1 MEKRGLLQMDT
12 TKIPDQKKVVV
23 WTRKDL
29 LAIQPLSKEEIRL
42 VLDTADSFKE
52 VSTRSIKK
60 VPALRGKTVV
70 NFFYEASTRTRTSF
84 EIAAKRLSADI
95 LNLSIPSSSV
105 TKGESLKD
113 TMQSLMSLKADIIIL
128 RHYDSGAADF
138 VAHHFKIS
146 VINAGDGSHE
156 HPTQALLDLYTVKE
170 KKGRLDGLN
179 VLIVGDILHSRVAR
193 SNIWGFT
200 KMGANVTV
208 VGPRTLIPM
217 GIERMGVRVETD
229 LAKALAHAD
238 VINMLR
244 IQNER
249 LTSNLFPSLRE
260 YARFYGLDREKMS
273 LTKPDV
279 LVMHPGPINRG
290 VEISS
295 DVADGKASV
304 IWDQVT
310 NGVAVRMAV
319 LFLIAQTQGD
329 RKAPAAGLS

>member
-1 MEKRGLLQMDT
+1 MNRKGVLVMEEAKGTSGQQNRAQ
-12 TKIPDQKKVVV
+12 

-29 LAIQPLSKEEIRL
+29 LGIQELTREEIQL

-52 VSTRSIKK
+52 VSSRSIKK

-70 NFFYEASTRTRTSF
+70 NFFYEVSTRTRTSF

-95 LNLSIPSSSV
+95 INISNSASSV

-113 TMQSLMSLKADIIIL
+113 TVRSLMSLKADIIIL
-128 RHYDSGAADF
+128 RHQESGAAAF
-138 VAHHFKIS
+138 VARSFNVS

-156 HPTQALLDLYTVKE
+156 HPTQALLDLYTIKE
-170 KKGRLDGLN
+170 KKGKIAGLN

-193 SNIWGFT
+193 SNIWGLT
-200 KMGANVTV
+200 KMGAHVTV
-208 VGPRTLIPM
+208 VGPRTLLPV
-217 GIERMGVRVETD
+217 GIERMGVTVSTD
-229 LAKALAHAD
+229 LKSALPKAD
-238 VINMLR
+238 VVNMLR

-249 LTSNLFPSLRE
+249 LTSNLFPSVRE
-260 YARFYGLDREKMS
+260 YARLYGLDREKMK

-279 LVMHPGPINRG
+279 MIMHPGPINRG

-295 DVADGKASV
+295 EVADGSSSV

-319 LFLIAQTQGD
+319 LFLIAGTQGVME
-329 RKAPAAGLS
+329 

>member
-1 MEKRGLLQMDT
+1 MSENAA
-12 TKIPDQKKVVV
+12 PDQKQPVV
-23 WTRKDL
+23 WRRKDL
-29 LAIQPLSKEEIRL
+29 LAIQPLSKEEIQL

-52 VSTRSIKK
+52 VSDRPIKK

-95 LNLSIPSSSV
+95 LNVSIPSSSM

-113 TMQSLMSLKADIIIL
+113 TMQSLLSLKADIIIL

-138 VAHHFKIS
+138 VARHFKVS

-170 KKGRLDGLN
+170 KKKKIEGLK

-200 KMGANVTV
+200 KMGAQVTV
-208 VGPRTLIPM
+208 VGPRTLIPA
-217 GIERMGVRVETD
+217 GIEQMGVKVQTD
-229 LAKALAHAD
+229 MAKALPEAD

-260 YARFYGLDREKMS
+260 YARLYGLDREKMK
-273 LTKPDV
+273 LTKPGV
-279 LVMHPGPINRG
+279 LVMHPGPMNRG
-290 VEISS
+290 VEIAS
-295 DVADGKASV
+295 DVADGKSSV

-319 LFLIAQTQGD
+319 LFLIAQTQLLREGT
-329 RKAPAAGLS
+329 